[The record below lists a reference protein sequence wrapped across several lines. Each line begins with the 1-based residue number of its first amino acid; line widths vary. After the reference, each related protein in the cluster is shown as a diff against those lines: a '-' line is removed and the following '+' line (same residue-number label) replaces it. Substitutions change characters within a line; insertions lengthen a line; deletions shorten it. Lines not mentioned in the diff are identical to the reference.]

1 MHLSQ
6 SIHENFAQLRK
17 AVLEGP
23 GTTSP
28 EERQHIAN
36 WSGNPDQAP
45 ASQQFPEPLAALLNK
60 VARYAY
66 KVTDEDVQAVLD
78 AGYSEDAVFEAIL
91 SAAVGTAAA
100 RYERGMAVLRATK
113 GAGDASRHS

>member
-1 MHLSQ
+1 MGE

-28 EERQHIAN
+28 AERQHIAN

-45 ASQQFPEPLAALLNK
+45 ASEQFPEPLATLLNK

-66 KVTDEDVQAVLD
+66 KVTDEDVQAVLA
-78 AGYSEDAVFEAIL
+78 AGYTEDAVFEAIL
-91 SAAVGTAAA
+91 SAAVGAAAA

>member
-1 MHLSQ
+1 LSE
-6 SIHENFAQLRK
+6 SIHENFTQLRK

-28 EERQHIAN
+28 EERQRIAN
-36 WSGNPDQAP
+36 WSGNPDQEP
-45 ASQQFPEPLAALLNK
+45 ASQQFPEALAKLLNK

-113 GAGDASRHS
+113 GADDASRHS